1 MSSTI
6 FLSIASLLYIIMLMI
21 VFFTKD
27 KVKTSENK
35 LFPKLLIVSFMSLIS
50 ELYITLMPKNM
61 DFAPFVVS
69 MKLFLVLCVLWLSYF
84 MEYVFII
91 TRNNEKRAIID
102 YKKDYKKVYIPF
114 WIITIIIMTVIMILP
129 INFYDQGNIKYSYG
143 TSVNIVFALS
153 GIYTTIMAMYI
164 LKNIKNL
171 KNRGYMPIC
180 FLVFLLIITAIV

>member
-35 LFPKLLIVSFMSLIS
+35 IFTKLLIVSFMSLIS

-102 YKKDYKKVYIPF
+102 YKQDYKKIYIPF
-114 WIITIIIMTVIMILP
+114 WIITIIIMTIIMILP
-129 INFYDQGNIKYSYG
+129 INFFDKGNIKYS
-143 TSVNIVFALS
+143 
-153 GIYTTIMAMYI
+153 
-164 LKNIKNL
+164 
-171 KNRGYMPIC
+171 
-180 FLVFLLIITAIV
+180 